1 MKNTINDGPS
11 HRQFLWRAIQAWTPG
26 SHHGRLWALL
36 AVMLAAAILPAQAK
50 VAGVGGK
57 RSLEVMTVNLY
68 VGGDINRVM
77 MIDPAATNYVEQ
89 LVGAVT
95 GVYYEI
101 LASAPAV
108 RLQTVAGQIAAKM
121 PDIVAVEEASLLRV
135 QSPGDLIIGG
145 SAPATDVVVDYLQ
158 MLVAELEA
166 RGVHY
171 KVVST
176 ADEIDVELPMFN
188 LQTGMIDDVR
198 LSDRE
203 AILVRSDLPDGQLRA
218 SNPQSGNFVNVI
230 PIPALGLSV
239 TRGWCAADVFVRG
252 RNIRCICAHLET
264 EVVPELQAAQVLEL
278 LAGPADT
285 KMPVIVFGD
294 FNADPL
300 HRDGSIAYDL
310 MPAAGFGDVWSALN
324 PNDPAGGLTWGHDE
338 YLADPDT
345 AFDRRID
352 FIFYRGKGIVPA
364 GIEVLDMATGLTQP
378 PLWATDHAAVSS
390 SLLLK

>member
-1 MKNTINDGPS
+1 MKNTINGRS
-11 HRQFLWRAIQAWTPG
+11 CRCQFSWRTIQSLTPNPR
-26 SHHGRLWALL
+26 HGRLCALL
-36 AVMLAAAILPAQAK
+36 AVMLAVAVLPAQAK
-50 VAGVGGK
+50 IAGVGGK
-57 RSLEVMTVNLY
+57 RSVEVMTVNLY

-108 RLQTVAGQIAAKM
+108 RLQTVAGQIAGKM

-145 SAPATDVVVDYLQ
+145 TTPATDVVVDYLQ
-158 MLVAELEA
+158 LLVAELEA
-166 RGVHY
+166 RGLHY

-176 ADEIDVELPMFN
+176 ADEMDVELPMFN

-203 AILVRSDLPDGQLRA
+203 AILVRADLPPGQLRA
-218 SNPQSGNFVNVI
+218 GNPQSGNFVNVI

-239 TRGWCAADVFVRG
+239 TRGWCSADVFVRG

-285 KMPVIVFGD
+285 VLPVIVLGD

-310 MPAAGFGDVWSALN
+310 MPAAGFGDVWAALN
-324 PNDPAGGLTWGHDE
+324 PNDPDGGLTWGHDE

-352 FIFYRGKGIVPA
+352 FVFYRGKGIVPA
-364 GIEVLDMATGLTQP
+364 EIELLDLATGLAQP
-378 PLWATDHAAVSS
+378 PLWATDHAAVSAR
-390 SLLLK
+390 LLLK